1 MTHPMKVALGAD
13 HGGFLLKS
21 SILGVLLEMG
31 IGIEDFGCSS
41 SESVDY
47 PDFAEKVS
55 LGVSEGRFERGILIC
70 GTGIGMSMAANKFPG
85 VRAAL
90 CHNVYTARLSREH
103 NDANILVMGERVIG
117 SGLAKEMVR
126 VWLETPFDGG
136 RHARRVNKIRAFD
149 HGFEKGCRQD
159 C

>member
-1 MTHPMKVALGAD
+1 MKDPMKVALGSD
-13 HGGFLLKS
+13 HGGFVLKS
-21 SILGVLLEMG
+21 SILSLISDMGLETK
-31 IGIEDFGCSS
+31 DFGCNSS
-41 SESVDY
+41 DSVDY
-47 PDFAEKVS
+47 PDFAEKVAR
-55 LGVSEGRFERGILIC
+55 GVSEGHFERGVLIC
-70 GTGIGMSMAANKFPG
+70 GTGIGMSMAANKFPN

-117 SGLAKEMVR
+117 SGLAREMVR

-136 RHARRVNKIRAFD
+136 RHARRVDKIRAFD